1 MSYIYKI
8 TNIINGK
15 SYIGQTSR
23 TIEDRWKEH
32 LHNNHDIPLVRA
44 FKKYG
49 IENFKIECL
58 EECSESM
65 VNERECYWISYYDTY
80 YNGYNATL
88 GGDGRVQYN
97 YEAILNKYFELKNT
111 EAVAKYFGCSIDTV
125 RAIRKKFHT
134 GNLYHNDPDLN
145 KNLRKKV
152 IMIDKDTNEPIK
164 IFPSMRAAS
173 MYLIGSTDGNGHIGA
188 VCKWKRKTAY
198 GYKWKLYE
206 NNFNQLDNIPL

>member
-97 YEAILNKYFELKNT
+97 YEAILNK
-111 EAVAKYFGCSIDTV
+111 
-125 RAIRKKFHT
+125 
-134 GNLYHNDPDLN
+134 
-145 KNLRKKV
+145 NLRKKV

-188 VCKWKRKTAY
+188 VCKGKRKTAY